1 MPKALLQQYF
11 CLVLITQGDWAWTNL
26 EQEGLHNSIV
36 LLHFAP
42 TDAASSS
49 AHATPLGLDMQ
60 VLRSQKAYIPCHSAR
75 RKSYI
80 SKYPLCAC
88 HE

>member
-11 CLVLITQGDWAWTNL
+11 CPVLVTLRDWVWTNL

-36 LLHFAP
+36 LLRFAP
-42 TDAASSS
+42 TDAASSC
-49 AHATPLGLDMQ
+49 AHATPSGLVMQ
-60 VLRSQKAYIPCHSAR
+60 VLSYQKAYIPCHSAR
-75 RKSYI
+75 RKSYTGR
-80 SKYPLCAC
+80 YPLCAC